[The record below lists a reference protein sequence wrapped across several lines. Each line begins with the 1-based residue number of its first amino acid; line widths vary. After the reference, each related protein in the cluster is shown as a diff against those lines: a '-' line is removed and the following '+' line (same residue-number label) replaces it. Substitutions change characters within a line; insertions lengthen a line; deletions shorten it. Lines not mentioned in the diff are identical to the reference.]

1 MDEIMQRIIRDAKQG
16 YDEEAI
22 KDGLGWLVSHY
33 DQEGA
38 QQLRELCVTALRLG
52 RKGDYFELYKLG
64 LLVSAP
70 YEFDPYM
77 LYLEIDRK
85 PDERFYMPRRKVMKR
100 YVDSLQ
106 DLADGTITELFIS
119 MPPRVGKTTLA
130 IMFTTWLMGR
140 DTEHPNLYCSYS
152 DIITKAFYNG
162 VLEIMTDA
170 DTYNY
175 RKIFPYAAISR
186 TNAQDETI
194 DLGRRKHYPTLTCR
208 SLYGTLNG
216 ACDAENGIIISDD
229 LIGGIEEAMNK
240 DRLINAWAK
249 VDNNLLPRGK
259 GGTRY
264 LWIGTRW
271 SIIDPA
277 GIRQDLL
284 INDPNFEGHKWRSIN
299 IPALNDLD
307 ESNFDYK
314 YGVGFTTKYYKERR
328 ASFERNNDLPSWNAQ
343 YLGLPIEREGT
354 VFSPDDLMYYNGT
367 LPDKEPSRVFMA
379 IDPAWGG
386 GDFVAAPVCYQY
398 DTGEVYVHDVVY
410 DNGDKEKTIP
420 LIARKAAE
428 NGVTAMYV
436 EASKTTRAYAEEL
449 DRLLRSR
456 NMRVNIQTS
465 MKNAI
470 GKNKNDRILAASPE
484 IRNRMVFRE
493 SGKRRKDYELFM
505 QNVFSFKMIGKNKND
520 DAPDSLQMAITYAF
534 PAYDNKIAV
543 AKRFW

>member
-1 MDEIMQRIIRDAKQG
+1 MDEVITKIIEKARAG
-16 YDEEAI
+16 YDEGAI
-22 KDGLGWLVSHY
+22 RDGLGWLVNHY
-33 DQEGA
+33 DKEGA
-38 QQLRELCVTALRLG
+38 YRLREICANAMK
-52 RKGDYFELYKLG
+52 KGFKGAYFDLYKLG

-70 YEFDPYM
+70 YEFDSYM
-77 LYLEIDRK
+77 LYLEIDRRAN
-85 PDERFYMPRRKVMKR
+85 ERFYMPRRRVMKR
-100 YVDSLQ
+100 YVESLQ
-106 DLADGTITELFIS
+106 DLADGNITELFIS

-140 DTEHPNLYCSYS
+140 DSEHPNLYCSYS

-162 VLEIMTDA
+162 VLEIMTDS
-170 DTYNY
+170 DTYNF
-175 RKIFPYAAISR
+175 RTIFPYANIAR

-194 DLGRRKHYPTLTCR
+194 DIGRRKHYPTLTAR

-216 ACDAENGIIISDD
+216 ACDAENGVIISDD

-259 GGTRY
+259 QGTRY

-271 SIIDPA
+271 SVIDPA

-284 INDPNFEGHKWRSIN
+284 LNDPNFENHKWRTIN

-307 ESNFDYK
+307 ESNFEYK
-314 YGVGFTTKYYKERR
+314 YGVGFSTQYYKERR
-328 ASFERNNDLPSWNAQ
+328 ASFERNNDMASWLAQ
-343 YLGLPIEREGT
+343 YMGVPIEREGT
-354 VFSPDDLMYYNGT
+354 VFAPDDLMYYNGT
-367 LPDKEPSRVFMA
+367 LPDAEPERVFMA

-386 GDFVAAPVCYQY
+386 GDFVAAPICYQY
-398 DTGEVYVHDVVY
+398 KSGEVYIHDVVY

-420 LIARKAAE
+420 LIARKAEE

-436 EASKTTRAYAEEL
+436 EASRTTKAYAEEL
-449 DRLLRSR
+449 DKLLRSR
-456 NMRVNIQTS
+456 NIRVNIQTS

-505 QNVFSFKMIGKNKND
+505 QNVFSFKILGKNKND

-534 PAYDNKIAV
+534 PAYDNKITV